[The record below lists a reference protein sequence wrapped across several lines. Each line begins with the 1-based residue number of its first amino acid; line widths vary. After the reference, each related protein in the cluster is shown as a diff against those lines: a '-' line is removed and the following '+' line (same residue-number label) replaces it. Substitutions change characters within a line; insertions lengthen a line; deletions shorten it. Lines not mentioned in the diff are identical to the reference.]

1 MKQKVIIRF
10 AIIGV
15 LLLFLGTAAVET
27 VNYLYIEPR
36 TVSSWGELV
45 DSYLT
50 FRSTMGPIVPPS
62 VSYEEAVGRITSGDF
77 SFLADNWLFRFSD
90 GVYYVAQK
98 SELGKLKLPLH
109 VLVYE
114 DVQRAEIIVL
124 SSSDGEKYQ
133 GAALFNAPEWMPYEK
148 DFPPDRYAQDEL
160 APRRVVWQI
169 TLKSEE
175 DAWDDLISGQSPAR
189 GSSLSLDGESMA
201 MRSVPEEFTDH
212 LWLCLDPQTEGG
224 INLNVYA
231 PEGFTNRVEI
241 YSCADL
247 VSNIWDIAEQN
258 LYPSGTN
265 PAVWN
270 AEEYEVRFY
279 AAGNMDIDSDGDG
292 LPDARERF
300 VHKTDPNDADTDD
313 DGYSDYDELY
323 VYRTDPGNGDVLPP
337 TIHIVAPTDK
347 VFVIP

>member
-1 MKQKVIIRF
+1 
-10 AIIGV
+10 
-15 LLLFLGTAAVET
+15 
-27 VNYLYIEPR
+27 
-36 TVSSWGELV
+36 
-45 DSYLT
+45 
-50 FRSTMGPIVPPS
+50 
-62 VSYEEAVGRITSGDF
+62 
-77 SFLADNWLFRFSD
+77 
-90 GVYYVAQK
+90 
-98 SELGKLKLPLH
+98 
-109 VLVYE
+109 
-114 DVQRAEIIVL
+114 
-124 SSSDGEKYQ
+124 
-133 GAALFNAPEWMPYEK
+133 MPYEK

-189 GSSLSLDGESMA
+189 GSSLSLDGEGMA

-247 VSNIWDIAEQN
+247 VSNVWDIAGQN

-270 AEEYEVRFY
+270 AEDYEVRFY

-300 VHKTDPNDADTDD
+300 VHKTNPYSADSDGDTLTDGEEIETYGLDPLNSDTDG
-313 DGYSDYDELY
+313 DGVPDAIDAHMQGTTGEDGLL
-323 VYRTDPGNGDVLPP
+323 VLLPAGEYRHMTESALQLNSYGAYGE
-337 TIHIVAPTDK
+337 
-347 VFVIP
+347 